1 MTRPN
6 SKKHHYL
13 PRHYLRGF
21 VDDTG
26 SFYVWDKKADRIFQT
41 NPGDA
46 FFENNLNT
54 VTFPQGQ
61 SSDFIEDLY
70 AKMEN
75 RSWGSLDRIRKST
88 NITPVALLDK
98 MHLLFFLLFLYWRLP
113 INTRRAETLS
123 KLAFTG
129 TGDFDF
135 LRLTNKAGEIAPK
148 EIAEQLR
155 DSKAFQKAFRQVI
168 PLAPFFKKK
177 DWAMRVNDWRFLYA
191 ADGKT
196 WHLVGD
202 NPFIIKDDTENTF
215 ISSFP
220 QFLFPVSGRIL
231 LVCTD
236 RPITSGVPSE
246 FLIEQNNAMI
256 HNAERF
262 VACHSKDFLE
272 AQIKYYRIFMSYSK
286 TDLIIP
292 ELFDMLR

>member
-1 MTRPN
+1 MTRPT
-6 SKKHHYL
+6 SRKHHYL

-21 VDDTG
+21 VDGTG

-41 NPGDA
+41 NPSAA
-46 FFENNLNT
+46 FFENDLNT
-54 VTFPQGQ
+54 VTFPKGQ
-61 SSDFIEDLY
+61 SSDFLEDLY
-70 AKMEN
+70 TEMEN
-75 RSWGSLDRIRKST
+75 QSWGALDRIRRST

-98 MHLLFFLLFLYWRLP
+98 MHLLFLLLFLYWRLP
-113 INTRRAETLS
+113 SNAKRAEALS
-123 KLAFTG
+123 RLAFTG
-129 TGDFDF
+129 IDDFDF
-135 LRLTNKAGEIAPK
+135 FRLTNKAGEAAPK
-148 EIAEQLR
+148 EITEQLKN
-155 DSKAFQKAFRQVI
+155 SEAFQKAFRQVI
-168 PLAPFFKKK
+168 PFAPFFKKK
-177 DWAMRVNDWRFLYA
+177 DWAMRVNNWRFLYA

-202 NPFIIKDDTENTF
+202 NPFIIKEDTESTF

-220 QFLFPVSGRIL
+220 QFFFPVSGRIL

-236 RPITSGVPSE
+236 RPITEGVPPA

-272 AQIKYYRIFMSYSK
+272 AQIEYYRIFTSYGK
-286 TDLIIP
+286 RDLIIP